1 MWPIFCFLF
10 FCFKCIQFVLM
21 NPLKPRWSHTQ
32 NCLNSYLISFLNKD
46 LKIWNSEFGIKN
58 EVGDIMIW
66 SNLYIY
72 YATVKDDDM
81 RNILWLLKKG
91 IGLKVWS
98 FHLKVNPMTTT
109 KVAFAVLLLSNIRL
123 FVCMFEHASI
133 CFNVIFSY
141 IINWDLYIL
150 ICLGFVCGATTKHDP
165 LFIHWRG

>member
-1 MWPIFCFLF
+1 MWPSFCFLF

-91 IGLKVWS
+91 IGLKVSDPFIWR
-98 FHLKVNPMTTT
+98 LIQWLLQK
-109 KVAFAVLLLSNIRL
+109 LLLL
-123 FVCMFEHASI
+123 FYYYLTNAYLSVCLNMLPYVSM
-133 CFNVIFSY
+133 
-141 IINWDLYIL
+141 LYFHI
-150 ICLGFVCGATTKHDP
+150 
-165 LFIHWRG
+165 